1 MVNYV
6 SWIFVNLHQI
16 AFPRSY
22 IYHIPQSKKKRN
34 QDSNLQ
40 VLLRTGLKRKE
51 RGKKKEKEEK
61 KKKRLSLM
69 SVSILQRPT
78 NHSDLYYPLLLC
90 NPNCLR
96 VLLNNAELAQQSIN
110 IYTNS
115 YERLQEISSEKLFK
129 LPFTED
135 IKTRT
140 CHVKCSQESDSHPTS
155 EFTRKTVSVS
165 FTKNS

>member
-51 RGKKKEKEEK
+51 RGKKKKRKGRK
-61 KKKRLSLM
+61 KKKKTLINVCFHLAEAYQPFR
-69 SVSILQRPT
+69 SILST
-78 NHSDLYYPLLLC
+78 FAL
-90 NPNCLR
+90 
-96 VLLNNAELAQQSIN
+96 
-110 IYTNS
+110 
-115 YERLQEISSEKLFK
+115 
-129 LPFTED
+129 
-135 IKTRT
+135 
-140 CHVKCSQESDSHPTS
+140 
-155 EFTRKTVSVS
+155 
-165 FTKNS
+165 